1 MMNEFETRLKVLGA
15 LVVFIIVLLVAR
27 AGYLQV
33 YQGEVPMMEVKI
45 IYMLVVM
52 VIIPIK

>member
-1 MMNEFETRLKVLGA
+1 MTNEFETRLKVLGA

-33 YQGEVPMMEVKI
+33 YQGIRPGAFPA
-45 IYMLVVM
+45 L
-52 VIIPIK
+52 